1 MGIPIRARVVGAVS
15 SLGGGLTVALAL
27 VWMNSG
33 GVDLSTEEVTAEAV
47 FDVPKPPPP
56 KPKKEKK
63 KPRKRKRSTKAPP
76 PAALLTAGLSGLDV
90 GLPGFDAS
98 ALEGTAGDLL
108 GEERDVVMTEDTVD
122 QPPRP
127 LQQVAPS
134 YPARARSRNIEGS
147 VTLAVLVREDGGV
160 GDVRVLSAEPQ
171 GVFEQSAMA
180 AVRSWRFEPAMYE
193 GAPVALRLQIVMP
206 FRLE

>member
-1 MGIPIRARVVGAVS
+1 MGASVQARVVGALSAVV
-15 SLGGGLTVALAL
+15 GGLSVALAL

-33 GVDLSTEEVTAEAV
+33 GVDLSTEQVTGETA
-47 FDVPKPPPP
+47 FDVPRPPPP
-56 KPKKEKK
+56 KPKQEQKK
-63 KPRKRKRSTKAPP
+63 KKARKRSNKAPP

-127 LQQVAPS
+127 VQQVAPS
-134 YPARARSRNIEGS
+134 YPAKARSRNVEGS
-147 VTLAVLVREDGGV
+147 VTLAVLVREDGAV
-160 GDVRVLSAEPQ
+160 GDVRVLSSEPQ

-180 AVRSWRFEPAMYE
+180 AVRAWRFEPAMYQGE
-193 GAPVALRLQIVMP
+193 PVALRLQIVMP